1 MRTDIFLER
10 KCVHIKLEKDTHAAL
25 RAKLFRH
32 NITMQDLFEECAALV
47 ASDTAKGQSLV
58 ESIVKKKIKEIIDG
72 KKRKRKSIQI
82 TDADNETLYSMI
94 NDESKK
100 IHE

>member
-1 MRTDIFLER
+1 MRTDIFLEK

-47 ASDTAKGQSLV
+47 ASETARGQSLV
-58 ESIVKKKIKEIIDG
+58 ESIVKKKISQIIDG
-72 KKRKRKSIQI
+72 KKRKRKTVQI
-82 TDADNETLYSMI
+82 TEADNDTLYSII
-94 NDESKK
+94 NDETKLV
-100 IHE
+100 

>member
-1 MRTDIFLER
+1 MRTDIFLEK

-47 ASDTAKGQSLV
+47 ASETVRGQSLV
-58 ESIVKKKIKEIIDG
+58 ESIVKKKISQIIDG
-72 KKRKRKSIQI
+72 KKRKRKTVQI
-82 TDADNETLYSMI
+82 TEADNETLYSII
-94 NDESKK
+94 NDETKSV
-100 IHE
+100 